1 MTLHNPI
8 ETPKISAFGTLICPG
23 TETQV
28 IIKPT
33 MDIASNQ
40 LRGIDQDKRQCF
52 FSDERNLRFYRTYT
66 QRNCVLECESNF
78 TLYYCQCVMY
88 YMPSKCQCNSS

>member
-1 MTLHNPI
+1 MTLHNPV

-88 YMPSKCQCNSS
+88 YMPSKRQCNSS